1 MYPDLYKGLGLK
13 QEDLTKYDT
22 SLVGFNGK
30 IVVSKGHIKLLVVTE
45 GKEVMASFI
54 VANAFSPYTV
64 ILGRPW
70 IHSMGA
76 VPSTLHLKIKF
87 PIEDGIAVVRAD
99 QQVARQCLVATIN
112 HVIKQKEKMQ
122 AKPL

>member
-13 QEDLTKYDT
+13 PEDLTKYDT

-54 VANAFSPYTV
+54 VVSAISPYTV
-64 ILGRPW
+64 ILGWPW
-70 IHSMGA
+70 IHAMGV

-87 PIEDGIAVVRAD
+87 PIEDGIAVVRVNK
-99 QQVARQCLVATIN
+99 QVAWQCLVATIN
-112 HVIKQKEKMQ
+112 HVIKQKEKME

>member
-13 QEDLTKYDT
+13 LEDLTKYDT

-54 VANAFSPYTV
+54 VVSAISPYTV
-64 ILGRPW
+64 ILG
-70 IHSMGA
+70 
-76 VPSTLHLKIKF
+76 
-87 PIEDGIAVVRAD
+87 
-99 QQVARQCLVATIN
+99 
-112 HVIKQKEKMQ
+112 
-122 AKPL
+122 

>member
-13 QEDLTKYDT
+13 PEDLTKYDT

-54 VANAFSPYTV
+54 VVSAISPYT
-64 ILGRPW
+64 
-70 IHSMGA
+70 
-76 VPSTLHLKIKF
+76 
-87 PIEDGIAVVRAD
+87 
-99 QQVARQCLVATIN
+99 Q
-112 HVIKQKEKMQ
+112 
-122 AKPL
+122 